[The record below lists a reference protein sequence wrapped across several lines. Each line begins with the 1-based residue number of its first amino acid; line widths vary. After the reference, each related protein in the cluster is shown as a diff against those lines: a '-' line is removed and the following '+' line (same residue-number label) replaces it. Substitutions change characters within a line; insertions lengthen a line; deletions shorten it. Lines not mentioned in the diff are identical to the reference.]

1 MMNYQDN
8 PQFSFKRSQKR
19 MVKAKRILGQALV
32 NKIIAFALYLL
43 GANIQSLATFLKMP
57 RDTVKSLIDR
67 IDQEGLPAFED
78 RRHKNKSSTV
88 NSNHQTQITQ
98 TTQTIEAELLVEPE
112 NITIHFNDNLRIKIP
127 RVNKFQCRTVLLT
140 MLDASF
146 FKKELVA
153 DVLQLSAERTRKL
166 KAALYKND
174 VHALID
180 KRCGQKIEYRM
191 TSEAKAELLQQ
202 YVLNLSRET
211 NTSSEQLKNDLNK
224 RCKINLSSRTIR
236 LYVDRMGLKHLKHS
250 LPVLL
255 RMEKKT

>member
-1 MMNYQDN
+1 MVNYQDN

-19 MVKAKRILGQALV
+19 MIKAKRILGQALV

-43 GANIQSLATFLKMP
+43 GANIQTLATFLKMP

-67 IDQEGLPAFED
+67 IDKEGLPAFED
-78 RRHKNKSSTV
+78 RRHQNKRSAIAV
-88 NSNHQTQITQ
+88 NSNNQTQA
-98 TTQTIEAELLVEPE
+98 IEAEILVESE
-112 NITIHFNDNLRIKIP
+112 NITISINDKLRIQIP

-140 MLDASF
+140 MLDASL

-153 DVLQLSAERTRKL
+153 DVLQLSTERTRKL
-166 KAALYKND
+166 KTALYKND

-191 TSEAKAELLQQ
+191 TPEAKAELLQQ

-224 RCKINLSSRTIR
+224 RCKINISSRTIR
-236 LYVDRMGLKHLKHS
+236 IYVDRMGLKHLKKS
-250 LPVLL
+250 LPELL